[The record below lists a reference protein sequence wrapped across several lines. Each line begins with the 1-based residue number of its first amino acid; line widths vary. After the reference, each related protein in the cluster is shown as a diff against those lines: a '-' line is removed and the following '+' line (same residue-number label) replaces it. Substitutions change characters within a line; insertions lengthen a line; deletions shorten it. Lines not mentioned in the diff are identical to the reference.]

1 MPYFGNG
8 AQNAVLALYC
18 FLVFGTGELNLQF
31 AAEESNVLNQHH
43 EAAQFHPLVELRVEL
58 RTISTL
64 SATDAQMLRTWRSR

>member
-8 AQNAVLALYC
+8 AQNAVPE
-18 FLVFGTGELNLQF
+18 ELNLQF
-31 AAEESNVLNQHH
+31 PAEESNVLNQHH